1 MLTTAKL
8 KEYGANVEEG
18 LARCMN
24 NEGFYIRL
32 IGMALS
38 DANFGRLETALAEND
53 LDSAFEAAHALKG
66 VLGNLALS
74 PLFIPASELTEE
86 LRGRT
91 GADYQSYYERIRTAK
106 EALEKLSEE
115 D

>member
-1 MLTTAKL
+1 MITIDTLNA
-8 KEYGANVEEG
+8 YGADTKSG

-66 VLGNLALS
+66 ILGNLALS

-106 EALEKLSEE
+106 DALEKLSEE